1 MKNKFTELCDAIA
14 DTIKGRDNDIFTA
27 NDAAEDV
34 KTKISELE
42 KD

>member
-14 DTIKGRDNDIFTA
+14 DAIKGRENDIFTA
-27 NDAAEDV
+27 DDAASEA
-34 KTKISELE
+34 KAKLLELE